1 MLLIFYIDDNTVQIA
16 EHRFVK
22 SYYESRVDWK
32 AKTDY
37 LRCSPNFY
45 SQERYDCVIIH
56 NTERDFFARL
66 GFIFTYSFE
75 GVVLPIALVH
85 PFSEV
90 LTPRNKDKALN
101 LHRVRMRPRADAMF
115 VSVRSICRGAFLV
128 AENCK
133 DGDFLVV
140 DVVDTDMF
148 LRIRSM
154 YPPWE
159 SST

>member
-1 MLLIFYIDDNTVQIA
+1 
-16 EHRFVK
+16 
-22 SYYESRVDWK
+22 VDWK

-37 LRCSPNFY
+37 LCCSPNFY

-56 NTERDFFARL
+56 NMERDFFAHL
-66 GFIFTYSFE
+66 AFIFMYSFE
-75 GVVLPIALVH
+75 
-85 PFSEV
+85 
-90 LTPRNKDKALN
+90 
-101 LHRVRMRPRADAMF
+101 ADAMF
-115 VSVRSICRGAFLV
+115 VSVRSICCGAFLV

-133 DGDFLVV
+133 DGDYLVV

>member
-1 MLLIFYIDDNTVQIA
+1 MLLISYIDENTAQIA

-22 SYYESRVDWK
+22 SYYESRIDWK

-66 GFIFTYSFE
+66 AFIFTYSFDD
-75 GVVLPIALVH
+75 VVLPIALVH

-90 LTPRNKDKALN
+90 RTLRNKDKALN
-101 LHRVRMRPRADAMF
+101 LHLVQMRPRGDAMF
-115 VSVRSICRGAFLV
+115 ISVRSICRGAFLV
-128 AENCK
+128 PENSNN
-133 DGDFLVV
+133 GDYLVV

-148 LRIRSM
+148 LHIRSM

-159 SST
+159 